1 MHLSSRLISSLRA
14 SMRKGHM
21 ALVAG
26 LLLLPVACSDYLDVN
41 TNPNA
46 PQSVAPNLYLA
57 PMVHWLAT
65 SPQYDG
71 RFIGHFTQEWYST
84 STSVSPAGTWGKM
97 GYDPASDNGAQQWRA
112 GDWTFRQNLEDMRP
126 RAEAEQ
132 RWHVFGS
139 GYALKE
145 WGWQ

>member
-1 MHLSSRLISSLRA
+1 MRLSTSRLISSLRA
-14 SMRKGHM
+14 SMRTRHM

-26 LLLLPVACSDYLDVN
+26 LLCLPVACSDYLDVN

-71 RFIGHFTQEWYST
+71 RFIGLFTRVRNPPTPPVGRAST
-84 STSVSPAGTWGKM
+84 RGKLGHGPAT
-97 GYDPASDNGAQQWRA
+97 DNGQ
-112 GDWTFRQNLEDMRP
+112 
-126 RAEAEQ
+126 
-132 RWHVFGS
+132 
-139 GYALKE
+139 
-145 WGWQ
+145 